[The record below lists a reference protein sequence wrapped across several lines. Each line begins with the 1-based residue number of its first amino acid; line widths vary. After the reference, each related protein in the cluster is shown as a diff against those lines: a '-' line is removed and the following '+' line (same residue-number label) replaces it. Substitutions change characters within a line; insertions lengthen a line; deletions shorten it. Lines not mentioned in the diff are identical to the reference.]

1 MLKGWVRFVAS
12 KEPRNQY
19 LYSVLIDL
27 EGDSYERF
35 TKCSVLVKQLC
46 LHWQLCIPNK
56 LRLLIQ
62 SLLLS
67 NSLFTPIYWNF
78 FTALLLADM
87 IQPPLAIE
95 WRFFY
100 LLYPASLSSQTLSNF
115 NLVHCAEYYSHKHI
129 RLSLHSASNCMKV
142 YDIVQKNN
150 F

>member
-95 WRFFY
+95 WRFFICFI
-100 LLYPASLSSQTLSNF
+100 LL
-115 NLVHCAEYYSHKHI
+115 
-129 RLSLHSASNCMKV
+129 LSLLKPYRTSIWFIVLNIIRINTYV
-142 YDIVQKNN
+142 YRFILRRTAWK
-150 F
+150 FTT